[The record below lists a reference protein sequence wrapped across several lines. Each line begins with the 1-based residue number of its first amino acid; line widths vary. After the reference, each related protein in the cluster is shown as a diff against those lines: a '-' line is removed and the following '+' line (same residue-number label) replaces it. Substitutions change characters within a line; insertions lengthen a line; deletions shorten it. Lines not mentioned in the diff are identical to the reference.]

1 MTLCLRYVHV
11 PLLPY
16 ISSFID
22 CFFLVASPKCFRMR
36 LCCSWTATLHRSS
49 GCTPGWLQPFR
60 FTNKS
65 YCFSDLW
72 STPPVQNQKS
82 TGSIS
87 WRCDWI
93 TAIWGFWLWF
103 RIGMWHTSPH
113 LIFYLLLKKHFLFR
127 PTRKLT
133 PRWSWGLIDKD
144 GPWTTVD
151 HSHRQ
156 RAICPWWWEWV
167 RKTFG
172 NALKMPDFFKNYIG
186 LMKFQG
192 RSMPLSTRK
201 RTRLRKRSFN
211 LSRKTPVLSCHLASN
226 TWETRSSKVRFSWC
240 VFYRGPAIF
249 VFLTALPFRT
259 NNKL

>member
-113 LIFYLLLKKHFLFR
+113 FIFNCCLKKTFFSGQRESWHQDEVGVWS
-127 PTRKLT
+127 TRMDLE
-133 PRWSWGLIDKD
+133 RL
-144 GPWTTVD
+144 WTTATVSALSTPGD
-151 HSHRQ
+151 GNGWGKRLETRWKCQTSSRITLALWSFKGAQCSCPPGNVQGCGKGRSIYPGKHQCSPVISHR
-156 RAICPWWWEWV
+156 ILG
-167 RKTFG
+167 K
-172 NALKMPDFFKNYIG
+172 
-186 LMKFQG
+186 QG
-192 RSMPLSTRK
+192 HPR
-201 RTRLRKRSFN
+201 
-211 LSRKTPVLSCHLASN
+211 
-226 TWETRSSKVRFSWC
+226 
-240 VFYRGPAIF
+240 
-249 VFLTALPFRT
+249 
-259 NNKL
+259 